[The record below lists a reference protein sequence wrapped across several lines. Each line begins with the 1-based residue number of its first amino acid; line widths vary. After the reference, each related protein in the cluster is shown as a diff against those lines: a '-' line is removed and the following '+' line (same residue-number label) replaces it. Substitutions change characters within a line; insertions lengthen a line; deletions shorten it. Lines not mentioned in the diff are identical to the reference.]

1 MASDFYPTSAEAH
14 FGSPLSNLPQ
24 VLPIFLGREVEII
37 KIKRL
42 LEEKHLVGLFGTGGV
57 GKTRLALQ
65 VAGELRGQFEDGVFF
80 VPLDSIVAP
89 ELIVDAIAKKLGVK
103 INPLFDALEQF
114 LAELSSKN
122 ILLILDGLEEGFD
135 PPLFLSQLI
144 ERIPSLRIII
154 TSRESLHIENEAVVE
169 IQGLALPDRDSPDA
183 ESYPSVQLFLQHARI
198 FPDFEP
204 DLVAIGHICRL
215 VDGMPLAIELAS
227 AWASSLSCEQ
237 IAHQIEYSLSLY
249 QTDNVS
255 GEYES
260 MIAIFDAGWNL
271 FSETERRTLLGLSVF
286 KGGFSQLAALKI
298 AGASSFFLDS
308 VLNKKLIQHRKPQ
321 RYALH
326 SSLLQYLQEKLQ
338 ANPVLATDVEI
349 RHGSYYLGLLRDS
362 EIPLGQ
368 PESMSLLEDI
378 LADADNIRYAWK
390 LTVAVGNLRLVQS
403 ALPAW
408 MSIMWY
414 HGWFKDAIDALELLT
429 IRLSELPYNDPEV
442 VLIYVQTK
450 KSLGEF
456 YYLIGDQES
465 GLRELQ
471 NGLQRINE
479 TDFSNEQSETY
490 RLQGNLTSA
499 KGRNQDSKE
508 MYQLGL
514 VLAEKT
520 GDTALVYKFISRLAA
535 EAYMEAD
542 YKGAIP
548 IAEHALEVAR
558 QLEDKEKIVQSL
570 NDLGSLYFANQEY
583 LRAKELLTETLAYL
597 PDINS
602 KMLERT
608 IFNTLGRALTANEE
622 YQYASQIF
630 SRELDLIQDTHAD
643 PWTVELLV
651 SVSELLN
658 NMGEKPTA
666 LALVSLLVDY
676 PMVTADVNE
685 RATRLY
691 DDLTAEEIQPETRD
705 WNLDQMSQ
713 IVGDV
718 KLILEQRNSPDV
730 SPSKL

>member
-1 MASDFYPTSAEAH
+1 MPSDFYTNSAGVRL
-14 FGSPLSNLPQ
+14 GSHLSSLPQ

-57 GKTRLALQ
+57 GKTRLALH
-65 VAGELRGQFEDGVFF
+65 VAGDLRGQFEDGVFF
-80 VPLDSIVAP
+80 VPLDSIIAP
-89 ELIVDAIAKKLGVK
+89 ESIVDAIAKKLGVK
-103 INPLFDALEQF
+103 INPQLDALEQF

-122 ILLILDGLEEGFD
+122 ILLILDGLEDGFD
-135 PPLFLSQLI
+135 PPFFLTQLI

-169 IQGLALPDRDSPDA
+169 IHGLPMPDRDSPDA

-227 AWASSLSCEQ
+227 AWASSLTCEQ

-249 QTDNVS
+249 QTDKVS

-260 MIAIFDAGWNL
+260 MIAIYDAGWNL
-271 FSETERRTLLGLSVF
+271 FSETERKTLLGLSVF

-308 VLNKKLIQHRKPQ
+308 VLNKKLIQHHKSQ

-326 SSLLQYLQEKLQ
+326 PSLLQYLQEKLQ

-362 EIPLGQ
+362 EIALGQ

-378 LADADNIRYAWK
+378 LADADNIRFAWK

-403 ALPAW
+403 ALSAW

-429 IRLSELPYNDPEV
+429 IRLAELPHNDPEV

-456 YYLIGDQES
+456 YYLIGDEQS

-479 TDFSNEQSETY
+479 IDFPNEQSETY
-490 RLQGNLTSA
+490 RLLGNPNSVI
-499 KGRNQDSKE
+499 GHNQDSKE
-508 MYQLGL
+508 MYQLGF
-514 VLAEKT
+514 VLAEKV
-520 GDTALVYKFISRLAA
+520 GDTDLVYKFTNRLAT
-535 EAYMEAD
+535 EAYLEAD
-542 YKGAIP
+542 YTGAIS
-548 IAEHALEVAR
+548 IAEHALEIAR
-558 QLEDKEKIVQSL
+558 QLGDKGKIVQSL

-583 LRAKELLTETLAYL
+583 PRAKELLTETLPYL
-597 PDINS
+597 PDINNQ
-602 KMLERT
+602 MLEHT
-608 IFNTLGRALTANEE
+608 IFNALGRVLTANEE
-622 YQYASQIF
+622 YQDASQIF
-630 SRELDLIQDTHAD
+630 SRELDLIKDSHAD

-651 SVSELLN
+651 SISELLN
-658 NMGEKPTA
+658 SIEEKSAA
-666 LALVSLLVDY
+666 LTLISLLVDY
-676 PMVTADVNE
+676 PLVAIEVNA
-685 RATRLY
+685 RIISLY
-691 DDLTAEEIQPETRD
+691 DELTSEKIKPDDRD
-705 WNLDQMSQ
+705 WSLDRLSQ
-713 IVGDV
+713 IAGDV
-718 KLILEQRNSPDV
+718 KLILEQRNTTQ
-730 SPSKL
+730 

>member
-1 MASDFYPTSAEAH
+1 MASDFNTSGAGVH
-14 FGSPLSNLPQ
+14 LGSPLSNLPQ
-24 VLPIFLGREVEII
+24 VFPLFLGREVEII

-42 LEEKHLVGLFGTGGV
+42 LDEKHLVGLFGTGGV

-65 VAGELRGQFEDGVFF
+65 VAGELRGQFDDGVFF
-80 VPLDSIVAP
+80 VPLDSIVPP
-89 ELIVDAIAKKLGVK
+89 ELIADAIAKKLGIK
-103 INPLFDALEQF
+103 INPLFDPLDQF

-122 ILLILDGLEEGFD
+122 ILLILDGLEDDFD

-154 TSRESLHIENEAVVE
+154 TSRESLHLENEAVVE
-169 IQGLALPDRDSPDA
+169 IHGLAMPDRDLPDA

-204 DLVAIGHICRL
+204 DVVSIGHICRL

-249 QTDNVS
+249 QTDKVS

-286 KGGFSQLAALKI
+286 KGGFSQAAALKI
-298 AGASSFFLDS
+298 AGVSSFFLDS
-308 VLNKKLIQHRKPQ
+308 VLNKKLIQRLKPQ

-326 SSLLQYLQEKLQ
+326 LSLLQYLQEKLQ

-349 RHGSYYLGLLRDS
+349 RHGSYYLGLLRDF
-362 EIPLGQ
+362 EIALGQ
-368 PESMSLLEDI
+368 PESMSLMEDI

-403 ALPAW
+403 ALSAW

-414 HGWFKDAIDALELLT
+414 QGWFKDAIDALELLT
-429 IRLSELPYNDPEV
+429 IRLSEMPRNDPEV

-456 YYLIGDQES
+456 YYLIGDQEL

-471 NGLQRINE
+471 SGLQRINE
-479 TDFSNEQSETY
+479 SDLSTEEPETY
-490 RLQGNLTSA
+490 RLLGNPNSA
-499 KGRNQDSKE
+499 GGHNQDSKE
-508 MYQLGL
+508 MYQLGF
-514 VLAEKT
+514 VLAEKI
-520 GDTALVYKFISRLAA
+520 GDTALVYKFTNRLAA

-548 IAEHALEVAR
+548 IAEHALEIAR
-558 QLEDKEKIVQSL
+558 QLGDKSKIVQSL
-570 NDLGSLYFANQEY
+570 NDLGNLHYANQEY
-583 LRAKELLTETLAYL
+583 LRAKELLTETLVYL

-602 KMLERT
+602 QMLERT
-608 IFNTLGRALTANEE
+608 IFNTLGRVLIANEE
-622 YQYASQIF
+622 YQYASKIF
-630 SRELDLIQDTHAD
+630 SRELDLIKDSHAD
-643 PWTVELLV
+643 PWTVEILV

-658 NMGEKPTA
+658 GMGEKPTA

-676 PMVTADVNE
+676 PQVTTDVNA
-685 RATRLY
+685 RSVLLY
-691 DDLTAEEIQPETRD
+691 DALIAEKIQPEDRG
-705 WNLDQMSQ
+705 WSQDQISQ
-713 IVGDV
+713 VVGDV
-718 KLILEQRNSPDV
+718 KLILEQKSTPQ
-730 SPSKL
+730 